1 MTETAAS
8 DDSYDTSA
16 GALQQLSGELIQL
29 LRIRT
34 QPIGMKLFEDA
45 DEMQAVPGL
54 RTPTKDFHFTMCQ
67 LVTQARIHG
76 FTLGIVHDN
85 VRPNSNCGG
94 IAGLNAPGED
104 YLSGAQ
110 MDGVWFENREAARL
124 HQAEM
129 VRVEPRYSGLCVSPL
144 RTGRLDPPDIVLFYA
159 TPAQT
164 ILFVNGLQWKR
175 YKRYDMTITGESACS
190 DSWGR
195 ALATRETSIS
205 IPCYAERRY
214 GGVMEDEMLLAMS
227 PDEFARGVEGLH
239 GLSKVGLR
247 YPIPPYGPQM
257 DPSLGMAVSYPGGG
271 AAKSG

>member
-1 MTETAAS
+1 MGDGGPEDLAYGTGG
-8 DDSYDTSA
+8 DDLKGLADK
-16 GALQQLSGELIQL
+16 LIQL
-29 LRIRT
+29 LRIRSL
-34 QPIGMKLFEDA
+34 PIGMRLFEDA
-45 DEMQAVPGL
+45 DEMMQVPGV
-54 RTPTKDFHFTMCQ
+54 RTPTDGYRFTTCQ

-85 VRPNSNCGG
+85 VRGNSNCGG
-94 IAGLNAPGED
+94 IIGLNAPGED
-104 YLSGAQ
+104 YLSGQQ
-110 MDGVWFENREAARL
+110 MAGVWFKDQDTARQ

-129 VRVEPRYSGLCVSPL
+129 TRVEPRYSGLCVSPL

-195 ALATRETSIS
+195 ALKTRETSIS

-214 GGVMEDEMLLAMS
+214 GGVMEDEMLLAMP
-227 PDEFARGVEGLH
+227 PDEFARGIEGLE
-239 GLSKVGLR
+239 GLSKAGLR
-247 YPIPPYGPQM
+247 YPIPPYSPQV
-257 DPSLGMAVSYPGGG
+257 DPAMGMAVSYPGG
-271 AAKSG
+271 AKGG